1 MGPGLTP
8 GRETKIPQVPQ
19 HAHPKQT
26 NKPREVCSEET
37 HKMQRF
43 YRQKEAEGGWD
54 KEVKSE
60 FSRDDPLALWEGS
73 GSYQADCFTRVAQ
86 VISE

>member
-1 MGPGLTP
+1 MGPGLTE
-8 GRETKIPQVPQ
+8 GLEIKIPQVPQ
-19 HAHPKQT
+19 HAHPQKANKT
-26 NKPREVCSEET
+26 NRSVLWGDVQDGEIL
-37 HKMQRF
+37 Q
-43 YRQKEAEGGWD
+43 AEGGWD

-60 FSRDDPLALWEGS
+60 FSREDPLALWEGR